1 MRAESLKVKLF
12 ADGAD
17 LQVMKEM
24 ANKPFIQG
32 LTTNPTLMRK
42 SGVANYEQFALKVL
56 SEIKDKPISFEVFSD
71 DFDEMRDQAIRIS
84 SWARNVNV
92 KIPITNSKGESSE
105 KLIRELSKEGVA
117 LNITALMTTKQVE
130 TVISA
135 ADQSVPIYISVFAG
149 RIADTG
155 RNPIPIME
163 ESIKILRSNPK
174 AELIWASP
182 REFLNVIQANEIGCH
197 IITATTDILKKIEL
211 IGKNLEEYSLET
223 VQMFRNDA
231 LSSGFTI

>member
-1 MRAESLKVKLF
+1 
-12 ADGAD
+12 
-17 LQVMKEM
+17 
-24 ANKPFIQG
+24 
-32 LTTNPTLMRK
+32 MRK